1 MFDLTLTARQRSV
14 RLRLWAEK
22 RVGRRGGKQRP
33 DLRRPDEDGT
43 AAAPAT
49 PNPTPMPSMGGA
61 EAPLD

>member
-1 MFDLTLTARQRSV
+1 MFDLTLIARQRSL

-22 RVGRRGGKQRP
+22 RVGKKRP
-33 DLRRPDEDGT
+33 GPRKPGEDGT

-49 PNPTPMPSMGGA
+49 PDPTPMPSMGGA

>member
-1 MFDLTLTARQRSV
+1 VFDIGLTARQRSI

-22 RVGRRGGKQRP
+22 RAGKQRP
-33 DLRRPDEDGT
+33 GPHRPKDGGT

-49 PNPTPMPSMGGA
+49 PDPTPMQSLGGA

>member
-1 MFDLTLTARQRSV
+1 MFDLTLSARQRSL

-22 RVGRRGGKQRP
+22 RVGKRRPGPRK
-33 DLRRPDEDGT
+33 PDEDGT

-49 PNPTPMPSMGGA
+49 PDPTPMPSMGGA